1 MDTMVESKNDGL
13 KPIDATVKR
22 AFDLTLS
29 FIGLILSGWLIII
42 AWVVA
47 SIETKSNGFFLQKR
61 IGQFGKPFSV
71 IKIKTMNNRKEVD
84 TTVTTINDQRITQ
97 SGMFFR
103 RSKIDELPQLI
114 NVFLGHMS
122 FVGPRPDVPGF
133 ADLLDGDDRVILSL
147 KPGITGPA
155 TLKYKDEETLL
166 SNHDDP
172 EKYNREV
179 IYPDKVRINKEY
191 INNYSLLSDFHY
203 IFKTI
208 FH

>member
-1 MDTMVESKNDGL
+1 MIENKNSGL
-13 KPIDATVKR
+13 RPIDAALKR
-22 AFDLTLS
+22 AFDLGLS
-29 FIGLILSGWLIII
+29 FIGLVLSGWIIII

-47 SIETKSNGFFLQKR
+47 SLETKSNGFFLQKR

-71 IKIKTMNNRKEVD
+71 IKIKTMNNRKEFD
-84 TTVTTINDQRITQ
+84 STVTTINDERITK

-114 NVFLGHMS
+114 NVLLGDMS
-122 FVGPRPDVPGF
+122 FVGPRPDVPGY
-133 ADLLDGDDRVILSL
+133 ADLLDGDDRIILFL

-166 SNHDDP
+166 ANHDDP
-172 EKYNREV
+172 EKYNRDV
-179 IYPDKVRINKEY
+179 IYPDKVEINKKY
-191 INNYSLLSDFHY
+191 ISNYSLLSDFHY